1 MPIPLPKLDDRN
13 FDQLVKGAQE
23 RAKKVCPEWTDFTAG
38 DPGTTLLELFAYLT
52 ETMLYRLNR
61 VPPKLRVALL
71 NLAGVKMLPP
81 SAAAVEVV
89 LKRQEG
95 APADQPVNFPAG
107 TQVASTDGSV
117 IFRLIASTTIEA
129 NTADVKATALHC
141 EAVDAEP
148 LGKTKGVAGQQFRI
162 ARAPVIR
169 PTEDGLDFLLG
180 VEMPLG
186 APTAGLAVRTVE
198 DKDSKTIKTYEIW
211 REVDNFADSSE
222 DQPVYQLDR
231 TTGTIQFGP
240 GKGSNI
246 GAGRIPA
253 EGLDV
258 RAWYRRGGG
267 KAGNVAAMA
276 LTVLKD
282 GPSGIEVANPE
293 RATGGEDAE
302 TIEELERRAP
312 SAISSLRVAV
322 TARDYEQ
329 VMLNAGGIAKA
340 HAYAQS
346 QVWKHA
352 EPGVVEIALM
362 PQIDTSGL
370 PEGAVTV
377 AKVNEHR
384 TQKLLDRATGAINE
398 RRPLGVKTEVKWA
411 QVCPVSVSVRVV
423 IGSEADPEQTRQ
435 RVAERIN
442 GLLSPLR
449 DAAFGQQLRAS
460 EVYERILSV
469 PGVRYADNI
478 DFKVGEVPAEDVVD
492 LILDPAQPECWF
504 ATTKTAVHLTLDHAK
519 SWSEVFRPQTG
530 ETRFV
535 RRHPTRAGWA
545 IAAVVQKKLVN
556 SKAEYNTEIH
566 LTKDLGETW
575 IKTNGGVDSDAT
587 DAAWIEREGRTI
599 LLIAT
604 GKGLR
609 QFDVESGTGTAV
621 VTVDKSIDASGCYAV
636 VAYTSSSGVKMVA
649 VAGKESKGVFLSASG
664 GTPSSFVKAGLEG
677 KDVRVLAIQKIGP
690 RAYLWATIAA
700 EAGAAGKGAC
710 RRDLRDDG
718 SLDPAGFIAFEEKW
732 EGGSCERLAFAGDL
746 VFAASN
752 RKGVLMLNSSVTNP
766 PWQLLELNCGLE
778 LMNDVRNFEPIE
790 TVAATLVPHKT
801 EPGKTELLVLAGG
814 KKGVYGSDGQ
824 HKIYR
829 NVSKAN
835 HQDEVPLPARWLYC
849 SDKHT
854 ITVEYDRD
862 GRN

>member
-1 MPIPLPKLDDRN
+1 MPIPLPKLDDRS
-13 FDQLVKGAQE
+13 FDQLVRDAQE
-23 RAKKVCPEWTDFTAG
+23 RARKTCPDWTDFTPG

-61 VPPKLRVALL
+61 VPPKLRIALL
-71 NLAGVKMLPP
+71 NLAGVNMLPP

-95 APADQPVNFPAG
+95 APDDQPVTFPAG

-129 NTADVKATALHC
+129 KAAGVMAKALNC

-148 LGKTKGVAGQQFRI
+148 LGKTNGVAGQQFRI

-180 VEMPLG
+180 VEMPQG
-186 APTAGLAVRTVE
+186 APIAGLAVRTVAG
-198 DKDSKTIKTYEIW
+198 KTYEIW
-211 REVDNFADSSE
+211 REVDNFADSAE
-222 DQPVYQLDR
+222 DHPVYQLDR
-231 TTGTIQFGP
+231 TAGTIQFGP
-240 GKGSNI
+240 AKGSNI

-253 EGLDV
+253 EGLEV
-258 RAWYRRGGG
+258 LAWYRRGGG

-276 LTVLKD
+276 LTTLKD
-282 GPSGIEVANPE
+282 GPQGIEVSNPE
-293 RATGGEDAE
+293 RATGGSDAE

-352 EPGVVEIALM
+352 EPGVVEITLM

-370 PEGAVTV
+370 PQGAVRAENV
-377 AKVNEHR
+377 LEHR
-384 TQKLLDRATGAINE
+384 TKALLDRAVAAINL

-411 QVCPVSVSVRVV
+411 QVCPVSVSVKVV
-423 IGSEADPEQTRQ
+423 IGSEADPTETRQ

-449 DAAFGQQLRAS
+449 NAAFGQQLRAS

-469 PGVRYADNI
+469 PGVRYAENI
-478 DFKVGEVPAEDVVD
+478 DFKVSEVPAAGVLD

-504 ATTKTAVHLTLDHAK
+504 ATTKAAVYLTLDHAK
-519 SWSEVFRPQTG
+519 SWSEVFRPKAG

-535 RRHPTRAGWA
+535 RRHPTRPGWA
-545 IAAVVQKKLVN
+545 IAAVVQKTLVN
-556 SKAEYNTEIH
+556 SKAEYSTEIY

-575 IKTNGGVDSDAT
+575 ELTRGGVDAEAT
-587 DAAWIEREGRTI
+587 DAAWIERENSSI

-609 QFDVESGTGTAV
+609 QFDPNSGTGPSV
-621 VTVDKSIDASGCYAV
+621 VAVDKSIDASGCYAV
-636 VAYTSSSGVKMVA
+636 VAYTSRSGVKMVA
-649 VAGKESKGVFLSASG
+649 VAGRESKGVFLSASG
-664 GTPSSFVKAGLEG
+664 GTPNSFVKAGLEG
-677 KDVRVLAIQKIGP
+677 KDVRVLAVQEVGP

-710 RRDLRDDG
+710 RLDLRDNG
-718 SLDPAGFIAFEEKW
+718 SLDQAGFIGFEEKW
-732 EGGSCERLAFAGDL
+732 EGGSCERLAFAGEL

-752 RKGVLMLNSSVTNP
+752 RKGVLMLNPSATIS
-766 PWQLLELNCGLE
+766 PWQLLELNCGLP

-790 TVAATLVPHKT
+790 TVAAALIPHKT

-814 KKGVYGSDGQ
+814 RNGVYGSDGK
-824 HKIYR
+824 HKMYA

-849 SDKHT
+849 SDKHN
-854 ITVEYDRD
+854 ITVELDRD